1 MKNNLI
7 TEYIL
12 MQEAV
17 AQDHLWEVYNLLE
30 NLLGDKTE
38 KAMAYQMP
46 TYKAKR
52 NVIHFNASKQH
63 IGIYPGP
70 DAIMAFSD
78 EFGDYSFSKGT
89 LRIKYNQVVPIE
101 LITKLANYSYEL
113 NK

>member
-1 MKNNLI
+1 MENNII

-12 MQEAV
+12 MQEPSTH
-17 AQDHLWEVYNLLE
+17 DHLWEVYNLLE
-30 NLLGDKTE
+30 SLLGDKTE
-38 KAMAYQMP
+38 KTMAYQMP

-52 NVIHFNASKQH
+52 NVIHFNCSKQH

-89 LRIKYNQVVPIE
+89 LRIKYNQAIPKS